1 MGLKALLTY
10 ARPYTAS
17 LAMVVIL
24 SLACA
29 LALLVLPSIAGR
41 LLGGLI
47 GNDSN
52 SALSMAMLLSGVL
65 VALAILQVTSAITSA
80 IASTK
85 IEADFKGDIFAHVQR
100 LPMEYFDR
108 KRQGDLLAL
117 LTWEVSLLGT
127 FISGT
132 LAAAP
137 AALLTAVG
145 ASVALF
151 TIEPSLA
158 LLAVLLVPACYLA
171 QRMIG
176 RELRGLSTKIQ
187 KAEASI
193 FASAESNLELLPATK
208 AFAREEIGLH
218 GYRQVIEKLRR
229 LKVRRQKIL
238 ATVGPALLL
247 LTGLGGLLLTLL
259 TYQKLN
265 GAEAD
270 PAAFFTFL
278 LYLGLLIYAILSLA
292 GFQNRFSTARGT
304 LERLNH
310 VLGKAAEPG
319 YAKPTLESGGRGW
332 ISFDDVWFGYPKR
345 PETLRGVDFD
355 IEAGEIVA
363 LTGEN
368 GAGKSTILALL
379 LALYEPLRGSIKID
393 GCDLAHM
400 SLQQARGQ
408 IGYVPQRPLLH
419 SGTIRENLALGQSGF
434 SQAEMERACRLAQ
447 AHHFIMQLPDGYR
460 TYIGDHGSN
469 LSASQ
474 RQRLAL
480 ARALLTEPPI
490 LVLDEATSHLDAS
503 DEAAFVEQFRAG
515 KIGSTTII
523 VSHRPA
529 MLALADR
536 ILTIKDGKVSET
548 GRRGAMREVPPSGGT
563 VTIDQPG

>member
-1 MGLKALLTY
+1 MELKALLTY

-17 LAMVVIL
+17 LVTVVIL
-24 SLACA
+24 SLTCA
-29 LALLVLPSIAGR
+29 LGLLALPWIAGR
-41 LLGGLI
+41 LLGSLL
-47 GNDSN
+47 GNDN
-52 SALSMAMLLSGVL
+52 ISALSMAMLLAGVL
-65 VALAILQVTSAITSA
+65 AALAIMQVASAIASA
-80 IASTK
+80 NASTK

-117 LTWEVSLLGT
+117 LTWEVSRLGT
-127 FISGT
+127 FVAGT

-151 TIEPSLA
+151 MIEPSLA
-158 LLAVLLVPACYLA
+158 SLALLLVPFCYLV

-193 FASAESNLELLPATK
+193 FASAQSNLEMLPATK
-208 AFAREEIGLH
+208 AFAREEIGLR

-247 LTGLGGLLLTLL
+247 VTGLGGLLLILL
-259 TYQKLN
+259 THQTLG
-265 GAEAD
+265 GAQTD
-270 PAAFFTFL
+270 PAAFVTFL
-278 LYLGLLIYAILSLA
+278 LYLALLICAIFSLA

-319 YAKPTLESGGRGW
+319 YAKPPLESAGRGW
-332 ISFDDVWFGYPKR
+332 ISFNDVWFGYPR
-345 PETLRGVDFD
+345 RHDTLRGVDFD

-363 LTGEN
+363 LTGES

-379 LALYEPLRGSIKID
+379 LAFYTPRRGTIKID
-393 GCDLAHM
+393 GCDIAQM

-408 IGYVPQRPLLH
+408 IGYVPQHPLLQNG
-419 SGTIRENLALGQSGF
+419 SIRENLTLGQGDF
-434 SQAEMERACRLAQ
+434 SLIEIKRACKLAQ
-447 AHHFIMQLPDGYR
+447 AHDFIMQLPDGYR
-460 TYIGDHGSN
+460 TQIGDHGDN

-490 LVLDEATSHLDAS
+490 LVLDEATSHLDAE
-503 DEAAFVEQFRAG
+503 DEAALVELFRNG
-515 KIGSTTII
+515 EIGSTTII

-548 GRRGAMREVPPSGGT
+548 GRRAIVRGVPPSGST